1 MDLGEAAQMASGI
14 LSAMGASARLPA
26 RGAEPAGLRA
36 QRCSL
41 MDYHRGTR
49 KTDLQ
54 LSDYT
59 WLISALLSSGSTKSG
74 GAPSQLT
81 AAIMASLMESGDL
94 QQHITGTLQP
104 AYEQRYQSMIFAI
117 EKHLIPL
124 GVTMPEANQ
133 QEVAGGYFI
142 WVSLPPSLN
151 ADQVT
156 SRAKKEENL
165 IVAPGTL
172 FGVHGDAMGQGLESK
187 LRLCYAYEDKNL
199 LAEGIERLGNLIDRM
214 N

>member
-1 MDLGEAAQMASGI
+1 
-14 LSAMGASARLPA
+14 
-26 RGAEPAGLRA
+26 
-36 QRCSL
+36 
-41 MDYHRGTR
+41 
-49 KTDLQ
+49 
-54 LSDYT
+54 
-59 WLISALLSSGSTKSG
+59 
-74 GAPSQLT
+74 
-81 AAIMASLMESGDL
+81 MASLMESGDL